1 MLSKVN
7 RLTKKN
13 DFDFV
18 FKNGKSEKKGLLI
31 FKFLKNNLGSTRIG
45 FIVSKKISNKASV
58 RNKVKRRLRYIIQK
72 QLRDKKKSLDI
83 IIVALSGIEKRDFLE
98 TEETATFLLKKIIN

>member
-13 DFDFV
+13 DFDLV

-31 FKFLKNNLGSTRIG
+31 FKFLKNNLGSTRVG
-45 FIVSKKISNKASV
+45 FVVSKKISNKASI
-58 RNKVKRRLRYIIQK
+58 RNKVKRRLRNIVQK
-72 QLRDKKKSLDI
+72 QLKNKENSLDI
-83 IIVALSGIEKRDFLE
+83 IIVALSGIEKKDFLE
-98 TEETATFLLKKIIN
+98 TEEMATFLLKKIIN